1 MSERTIQQRTN
12 QGGSE
17 QAKPRSSR
25 GRMLGSGSATR
36 VVAPEFLVPA
46 AMLDEVSLS
55 GDRGGM
61 VLGSGP
67 KGEPLT
73 VSVLRSTPTRI
84 VLVGGLYLARQ
95 VALRAMATGAC
106 VVVATGRPGAWQL
119 LIKAAGEGR
128 DGRPAPMAQIR
139 RLAPVELPR
148 ASEDAPLLVVH
159 DGGAAPQE
167 LFPPRSPWQT
177 TLYVLPYLHS
187 QAGSTANTAD
197 LVLLQRLPVG
207 QAQLAARI
215 WRLPSPMVQQLS
227 ALGDD
232 GVVALGPN
240 LWLPLR
246 LVTTSRERDILG
258 PVRHGD

>member
-1 MSERTIQQRTN
+1 MRAT
-12 QGGSE
+12 GGS
-17 QAKPRSSR
+17 PTGSR
-25 GRMLGSGSATR
+25 A
-36 VVAPEFLVPA
+36 VAPEFLVSPGL
-46 AMLDEVSLS
+46 LDAVSPP

-67 KGEPLT
+67 NDEPLS
-73 VSVLRSTPTRI
+73 VSVLRAEPTRL

-95 VALRAMATGAC
+95 VALRAMATGAW
-106 VVVATGRPGAWQL
+106 VVVGTGRPAAWQL
-119 LIKAAGEGR
+119 LTRAAGDGP
-128 DGRPAPMAQIR
+128 DGRPAPLVQVR
-139 RLAPVELPR
+139 KLAPVELPR

-159 DGGAAPQE
+159 DGGAVPQE

-177 TLYVLPYLHS
+177 TMYVLPYLHP
-187 QAGSTANTAD
+187 QAGASANNAD

-215 WRLPSPMVQQLS
+215 WRLPPHLMDQLTS
-227 ALGDD
+227 LKDD

-246 LVTTSRERDILG
+246 LVTTPKEREILG
-258 PVRHGD
+258 PVRRGD